1 MKTPITPYERP
12 KGPIGPAPGTVMMPA
27 RGLPVMTDVGMIY
40 PGDPRYE
47 ALMVPVVQP
56 ADFVQ
61 YPDDETP
68 PAKG

>member
-1 MKTPITPYERP
+1 
-12 KGPIGPAPGTVMMPA
+12 MMPA